1 MDKTT
6 SERQQRYRQQIT
18 SGDKSRLQV
27 ILEREVAGKLEE
39 ICETEGISKT
49 DFVRLAI
56 NHWGEK

>member
-6 SERQQRYRQQIT
+6 SERQQRYRQQIA

-27 ILEREVAGKLEE
+27 ILEKVDAGKLEA
-39 ICETEGISKT
+39 ICEAEGISKT

-56 NHWGEK
+56 NHWSEK

>member
-6 SERQQRYRQQIT
+6 SERQQRYRQQIA

-27 ILEREVAGKLEE
+27 ILEREEAGKLAK
-39 ICETEGISKT
+39 ICEAEGISKT
-49 DFVRLAI
+49 HFVRLAI